1 MKIFPALASMEM
13 LIINLI
19 TFDRCNHRKHGRGA
33 TGMVLAVFSLLFG
46 ICAVS
51 FFPDFGDGRQM
62 AGGFVFLIP
71 FYFLYEEKLFRQFIT
86 MCMCWAYT
94 YSIYVLSIQIARLI
108 PADDMYLTFLILQTI
123 FFVATLYP
131 FFKWAVPKYL
141 FILQNLER
149 FGGGRTK
156 YFNWNCFLH
165 FLTVMA
171 LNIAFSQGNGS
182 ILKVLP
188 ILLLSATIVLSYAML
203 YRIISDSLRIYQ
215 LEQLSRQDSLT
226 GLANRACLFD
236 DLQVLLQNEESFSIL
251 FVDLD
256 RFKEV
261 NDQYG
266 HIVGDQYLKH
276 FAAICSKIFKN
287 NGKTYRFG
295 GDEFVVLCQG
305 MIPQTA
311 VKELQAGREWD
322 QGAPCPFNRVSTG
335 YMVCRP
341 PFADAEQLLHQVDQ
355 KMYEMKAAARKTHS
369 E

>member
-1 MKIFPALASMEM
+1 M
-13 LIINLI
+13 
-19 TFDRCNHRKHGRGA
+19 
-33 TGMVLAVFSLLFG
+33 
-46 ICAVS
+46 
-51 FFPDFGDGRQM
+51 
-62 AGGFVFLIP
+62 
-71 FYFLYEEKLFRQFIT
+71 
-86 MCMCWAYT
+86 
-94 YSIYVLSIQIARLI
+94 
-108 PADDMYLTFLILQTI
+108 
-123 FFVATLYP
+123 
-131 FFKWAVPKYL
+131 
-141 FILQNLER
+141 
-149 FGGGRTK
+149 
-156 YFNWNCFLH
+156 
-165 FLTVMA
+165 
-171 LNIAFSQGNGS
+171 
-182 ILKVLP
+182 P

-311 VKELQAGREWD
+311 VKELEACREWD

-341 PFADAEQLLHQVDQ
+341 PFADAEQLLHQVECCFNLL
-355 KMYEMKAAARKTHS
+355 KF
-369 E
+369 